1 MPVGGLGLLPDD
13 LWDPVHLTGLPGR
26 VLKTWSSLPTA
37 ALVDL
42 VDQHP
47 NPRAMILRGRCV
59 CQSVR
64 SSRLL
69 LSTNSRAP
77 NRKELAL
84 YDRWTLIRRIVEW
97 ARGEYF
103 GAPSAGP
110 SRHFSRLLDRIG
122 RVLVAQGAP
131 GAILW
136 IKRRRSEYLGYL
148 ASDPSSKQG
157 RRFRNRLISQFGRS
171 QARVLLKRRAPVIRM
186 VLTALTSLRS
196 LSLPVRV
203 DLTTVTNPFTGTHL
217 IP

>member
-1 MPVGGLGLLPDD
+1 MFDRLP
-13 LWDPVHLTGLPGR
+13 
-26 VLKTWSSLPTA
+26 S
-37 ALVDL
+37 
-42 VDQHP
+42 
-47 NPRAMILRGRCV
+47 PRAMIPSRSRAYTSSFSCSLR
-59 CQSVR
+59 
-64 SSRLL
+64 
-69 LSTNSRAP
+69 LSTSSRAP

-103 GAPSAGP
+103 GTPSAGP

-136 IKRRRSEYLGYL
+136 IKRRRAEYLGYL

-203 DLTTVTNPFTGTHL
+203 DLTTVTNPFTGTHQ
-217 IP
+217 IPWADYVRPFWAELRRGGKVPAACSVL

>member
-1 MPVGGLGLLPDD
+1 
-13 LWDPVHLTGLPGR
+13 
-26 VLKTWSSLPTA
+26 
-37 ALVDL
+37 
-42 VDQHP
+42 
-47 NPRAMILRGRCV
+47 MILRGRRV
-59 CQSVR
+59 V
-64 SSRLL
+64 SSFTSRAFL

-103 GAPSAGP
+103 SSPSAGP

-122 RVLVAQGAP
+122 RVLVAQGSR

-136 IKRRRSEYLGYL
+136 IKRRRAEYLGYL
-148 ASDPSSKQG
+148 ASDPSSSQG

-203 DLTTVTNPFTGTHL
+203 DLTTVTDPFTGTHQ
-217 IP
+217 IPWADYVSSFWSELRRGGKVPAARSVL